1 MNAQSPEDLHGDV
14 RRHSDDVAAEKT
26 VTKTIGFIGFNRDSN
41 SVEVDVRGGRLIRIR
56 PLHFDARYTREEL
69 GPWQLNVRGC
79 ILGASTKSLVSPLSL
94 TYKKRIYSPNRIP
107 YPLKRVDWD
116 PDGERNPQNRGTS
129 GYERI
134 SWDEALDIIVSEL
147 TRIKERYGMSAVLS
161 QSDGHGETKLIHA
174 SHGCTKRL
182 LDLLG
187 PCTWQHR
194 NPDSWEGWYWGAK
207 HVWGMDPVGQMLT
220 QSNVIP
226 DIAEH
231 SGMVLFWGCDPET
244 TPWGF
249 DGQMASRVCYW
260 LSDLGI
266 KSVYIC
272 PDLNYGAAVHA
283 DNWIP
288 IRPNTDAALQLAI
301 AYVWI
306 QEGTYEQRYLD
317 SHAVGFEKFRAYVL
331 GEEDGVAKTPDWAAP
346 ITGVKARVIK
356 ALAREW
362 ASTPTSIAH
371 GNGGCYIRGPYA
383 TEPGRL
389 EVVLLAMQALGA
401 PGRHQ
406 VKMLE
411 WGLFGDQNDLSA
423 VANPPL
429 PRPVVFPSVM
439 AANCGWGPGGA
450 VEDWP
455 FVPKD
460 LIHDALN
467 SEHIEWYGKTLAR
480 IPTEDQFVKYSYP
493 MEGCSEIHMIWT
505 DSPCWITCWNDS
517 NSYIKGLLSPKV
529 EFILAQQPWMENDCQ
544 FADLV
549 LPVSTK
555 FESKDI
561 AADTMNGSVAA
572 LIYDDQAIEPRGEAH
587 SDYEICCMIAE
598 RLGLLDKY
606 TGGRSV
612 DEWIKAGFDGSGV
625 QDLTTFEEFKD
636 KRYFVAPTADDWRD
650 HPVGLA
656 EFYADPE
663 GSRLSTPSGK
673 LEIYSERLATMFP
686 DDEERP
692 PLPKWIPYG
701 ESHQES
707 LEHPR
712 SKKYPLLLISNHGR
726 WRVHAQHDDV
736 TWLREIQTCKITGP
750 DGYGYQPLWINP
762 VDAVKRGIQHGDIVR
777 IYNERGAV
785 LAGAYVTER
794 IAPDSLSIDHGA
806 RYDPIVVGELD
817 RGGAINT
824 ITPHNTTSKNTTGM
838 AVGGFLV
845 EVEPVDLEE
854 LRRTYPEAFARPY
867 HAGAGLCV
875 ERVIDKGGTK

>member
-1 MNAQSPEDLHGDV
+1 MRVPMAGKQQAGTDLDG
-14 RRHSDDVAAEKT
+14 AEKT

-41 SVEVDVRGGRLIRIR
+41 SVEVDVSDGRIVRIR
-56 PLHFDARYTREEL
+56 PLHFDARYSNEEIK
-69 GPWQLNVRGC
+69 PWEVNVRGRV
-79 ILGASTKSLVSPLSL
+79 LRASGKSLISPLSL
-94 TYKKRIYSPNRIP
+94 SYKKRVYSPNRVL
-107 YPLKRVDWD
+107 YPLKRVDFD
-116 PDGERNPQNRGTS
+116 PNGERNVQNRGTS

-134 SWDEALDIIVSEL
+134 SWDEALDIVVSEL
-147 TRIKERYGMSAVLS
+147 LRVGEAYGMSAVLS
-161 QSDGHGETKLIHA
+161 QSDGHGETKTIHA

-187 PCTWQHR
+187 TCTWQHR

-260 LSDLGI
+260 FKELGI
-266 KSVYIC
+266 KCVYIC

-283 DNWIP
+283 DTWIP

-306 QEGTYEQRYLD
+306 TEDSYDKEYLAT
-317 SHAVGFEKFRAYVL
+317 HAVGFDRFEDYVL
-331 GEEDGVAKTPDWAAP
+331 GREDGVPKTPAWAAE
-346 ITGVKARVIK
+346 ITDVRARTIK

-389 EVVLLAMQALGA
+389 EVVLLAMQGLGG

-411 WGLFGDQNDLSA
+411 WGLFGNQKDLSA
-423 VANPPL
+423 VDNPPL
-429 PRPVVFPSVM
+429 PRPVVCPSIL
-439 AANCGWGPGGA
+439 AANRGWGPSGT
-450 VEDWP
+450 VEEWP
-455 FVPKD
+455 FIPKD

-467 SEHIEWYGKTLAR
+467 AGHIEWYGKTLAR
-480 IPTEDQFVKYSYP
+480 TPTEDQFVKYSYP
-493 MEGCSEIHMIWT
+493 MQGCSEIRMIWT

-517 NSYIKGLLSPKV
+517 NSYIKGLRSPKV
-529 EFILAQQPWMENDCQ
+529 EFILAQHPWMENDCQ

-572 LIYDDQAIEPRGEAH
+572 LIYDDQAIEPRGEAR

-598 RLGLLDKY
+598 RLGLLEEF
-606 TGGRSV
+606 TGGKSV
-612 DEWIKAGFDGSGV
+612 DEWIRQGFDGSGV
-625 QDLTTFEEFKD
+625 TDMITFEKFKE
-636 KRYFVAPTADDWRD
+636 KRYFVAPTADDWRE
-650 HPVGLA
+650 HPVGLS

-663 GSRLSTPSGK
+663 AHPLRTPSGK
-673 LEIYSERLATMFP
+673 LEIYSERLAAMFP
-686 DDEERP
+686 DDKERP
-692 PLPKWIPYG
+692 PIPKWIPYG
-701 ESHQES
+701 ETHQES

-736 TWLREIQTCKITGP
+736 TWLREIETCKITGP

-762 VDAVKRGIQHGDIVR
+762 VDAKKRGIKHGDIVK

-785 LAGAYVTER
+785 LAAAYVTQR
-794 IAPDSLSIDHGA
+794 IAPDSVSIDHGA

-824 ITPHNTTSKNTTGM
+824 ITPHKTTSKNATGM
-838 AVGGFLV
+838 ACGGFLV
-845 EVEPVDLEE
+845 EVEPVDLGE
-854 LRRTYPEAFARPY
+854 LRREYPEAFGRPY
-867 HAGAGLCV
+867 HRGAGLCI
-875 ERVIDKGGTK
+875 ERVIVEGKRG